1 MSPNEINVLR
11 IFEKTETAGKG
22 VISKG
27 LGVSTD
33 YAQYLCLSLFRKGYL
48 ESLPSGQYGLT
59 KRGMSALFEHLL
71 RVRNDLKRNMM
82 LLDER
87 VQITESTLVKLRE
100 RQARP
105 NL

>member
-11 IFEKTETAGKG
+11 IFEKAKTAGKG
-22 VISKG
+22 VISKR

-33 YAQYLCLSLFRKGYL
+33 YAQYLCSSLFRKGYL
-48 ESLPSGQYGLT
+48 ETLPSGQYQLT
-59 KRGMSALFEHLL
+59 KRGVSVLFEHLL
-71 RVRNDLKRNMM
+71 RVRDDLKRNMM